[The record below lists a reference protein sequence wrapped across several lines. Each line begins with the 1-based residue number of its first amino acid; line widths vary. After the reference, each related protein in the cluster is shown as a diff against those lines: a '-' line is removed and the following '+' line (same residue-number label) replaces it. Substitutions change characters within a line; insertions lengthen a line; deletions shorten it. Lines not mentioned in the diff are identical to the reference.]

1 MKAARLVNVNEMM
14 VAEVEKPVPGTH
26 DLLVRVEACG
36 ICGSDRHMFKGE
48 YPTARPV
55 TLGHEFSGIIE
66 SVGSHVSRFQ
76 AGMRVTG
83 DPNIACGHCHACR
96 NGRVNLCEALSAIGV
111 QRDGG
116 FADYVLVPESQAFE
130 IPLSLPPLHGAFCEP
145 LACCLH
151 ALDVARIRPGQ
162 SVAILGGGVIG
173 LIMVQLVR
181 LAGAGSI
188 VLSTRQKSRRDL
200 ATKMGAHFTLDPT
213 GKDVVAS
220 IAGPQGF
227 VPGGVDVVLEC
238 AGVPDTF
245 SQSLAI
251 AKRGGAVVIFGVMPQ
266 GQKVEIQ
273 PFDLLVREL
282 RLEAAYLNPFTHGRA
297 AAMVASGVLDLDSL
311 VTRTISL
318 DEVPG
323 EIAGSPS
330 EGDIKIIAVP

>member
-1 MKAARLVNVNEMM
+1 MKAARLVNMNEMI
-14 VAEVEKPVPGTH
+14 VAGVEKPVPGTK

-55 TLGHEFSGIIE
+55 TLGHEFSGIVE
-66 SVGSHVSRFQ
+66 SVGKDVTRFRP
-76 AGMRVTG
+76 GMRITG

-96 NGRVNLCEALSAIGV
+96 NSRVNLCEALTAIGV

-116 FADYVLVPESQAFE
+116 FADYVLVPENQAFE

-151 ALDVARIRPGQ
+151 ALDIARIRPGQ

-173 LIMVQLVR
+173 LLMVQLAR
-181 LAGAGSI
+181 LAGAAPV
-188 VLSTRQKSRRDL
+188 VLSTRQKPRRDL
-200 ATKMGAHFTLDPT
+200 AAKMGAHCTLDPT
-213 GKDVVAS
+213 GQDVAGI
-220 IAGPQGF
+220 IAGPRGL
-227 VPGGVDVVLEC
+227 VPGGVDVVFEC

-251 AKRGGAVVIFGVMPQ
+251 ARRGGAVVVFGVMPQ
-266 GQKVEIQ
+266 GQVVEIQ

-311 VTRTISL
+311 ITRTISL
-318 DEVPG
+318 DQVPG
-323 EIAGSPS
+323 EIAGAPL
-330 EGDIKIIAVP
+330 EGDIKIMAVP